1 MKWLPT
7 FFLFLLLLT
16 SPALAIRDKVQRRP
30 DLHFPQNGN
39 IFEKS
44 IHSIIQRLHRISDHV
59 EAGKAH
65 IETNMNHGLS
75 RLEALNVDAVLTSGG
90 KRVRL

>member
-1 MKWLPT
+1 
-7 FFLFLLLLT
+7 
-16 SPALAIRDKVQRRP
+16 
-30 DLHFPQNGN
+30 
-39 IFEKS
+39 
-44 IHSIIQRLHRISDHV
+44 V